1 MKQFLILILI
11 LITTRTSMA
20 QSRQD
25 QTQILQKCIG
35 LPELQ
40 KYFPLEADGNLK
52 PLVINYW
59 HPVLFP
65 TDLTLSQN
73 GKNILF
79 RLMSM
84 ESVKNGEAYFL
95 FNKFEIL
102 QGSSVVKFEY
112 RYDNLIQPKV
122 LQVALGFIKS
132 GEAWEMSTIKV
143 SNQE

>member
-11 LITTRTSMA
+11 LITTRTVMA

-25 QTQILQKCIG
+25 QTQILQKCIE

-59 HPVLFP
+59 HPVPFP

-79 RLMSM
+79 RSMPM
-84 ESVKNGEAYFL
+84 ESGKYSEAYFL

-122 LQVALGFIKS
+122 IQVALGFIKS
-132 GEAWEMSTIKV
+132 GEAWEISTKKV